1 MEAKN
6 GDLMLFVA
14 DQPDIVA
21 TSLGKLRVKL
31 AGELDLIDKNKY
43 EFTWIID
50 FPLFEYKK
58 EEGRYVAKH
67 HTFTAPLLDDVNELD
82 NDLDKIKAN
91 SYDIVLNGEE
101 LGRGSIRISNKELQ
115 HKIFDV
121 MNFTEEE
128 IENKFGFLMDAL
140 QYGTPPH
147 GGIALGLDRMIMILA
162 NTDSIRNVIA
172 FPKTQ
177 KATSPLT
184 KAPSKVDK
192 KQLDE
197 LHIDLVDID

>member
-1 MEAKN
+1 
-6 GDLMLFVA
+6 
-14 DQPDIVA
+14 
-21 TSLGKLRVKL
+21 LG
-31 AGELDLIDKNKY
+31 G
-43 EFTWIID
+43 
-50 FPLFEYKK
+50 
-58 EEGRYVAKH
+58 
-67 HTFTAPLLDDVNELD
+67 
-82 NDLDKIKAN
+82 
-91 SYDIVLNGEE
+91 
-101 LGRGSIRISNKELQ
+101 GSIRISNKELQ